1 MSQAET
7 QPVRGET
14 SNPVTLEVSPIY
26 LRVSEAEKTQA
37 EAEARQGGFRSV
49 ADWAR
54 QKLFYGWKKPG
65 SEE

>member
-7 QPVRGET
+7 DPTREETTRPAKRDDPVLF
-14 SNPVTLEVSPIY
+14 V
-26 LRVSEAEKTQA
+26 RVSLTEKGQA
-37 EAEARQGGFRSV
+37 ETEVELGGFRSV

-65 SEE
+65 DEG